1 MADDEEMT
9 DPFQEILDEINP
21 LIRAASSALM
31 ESNHKTIM
39 HSRRVVQ
46 QLRGFAERYNDII
59 DDLIVAHIT
68 AAKSISE
75 LYGDMILAENG
86 MEEVPS
92 DDEED

>member
-1 MADDEEMT
+1 MLEDDT
-9 DPFQEILDEINP
+9 PDPFQEILDEVNP
-21 LIRAASSALM
+21 KIKAASSALF

-46 QLRGFAERYNDII
+46 QLRGFQDRFSDII
-59 DDLIVAHIT
+59 DDLIVAHIQ

-86 MEEVPS
+86 MEEVET
-92 DDEED
+92 EEEAE

>member
-1 MADDEEMT
+1 MDEEV
-9 DPFQEILDEINP
+9 DPFQEILDDINP
-21 LIRAASSALM
+21 KIRAASSSLM
-31 ESNHKTIM
+31 EANHKTVM

-59 DDLIVAHIT
+59 DDLIVAHIQ

-86 MEEVPS
+86 MEEVQE
-92 DDEED
+92 EEDE